1 MVWLRCLLVTVAIA
15 GCTTNHDTLARRPP
29 ASGGASGSGGTG
41 GTGLGSGNT
50 GNVANGGRVNPDDEP
65 AGVDVL
71 TIVNGVVDADSVRLC
86 FARLGEGAAEGEL
99 VGEPMQE
106 LNYARSTVLTE
117 LPGLDF
123 ETDTIQ
129 PWVLSGDFSLLDGLS
144 CQKSVELARQEEA
157 KVTPHDEPRDPG
169 LGGAPGA
176 EEAAGGSGGAVGE
189 TEGGAGGGAPDP
201 GPALEKPALRARPVA
216 ALPSGSL
223 VTGRSL
229 LLVLSGCLG
238 GAYYR
243 DAIQASIC
251 GQGYAPDEPSVQPVL
266 VKLSRD
272 LAFDKVGLQAVQ
284 AALAV
289 GSVDVKAGSDGALTF
304 ASGLGFGSIA
314 PRPADVRFGIVE
326 LGISAIDSGL
336 QAVGSEGVLLE
347 RSWFSIRDASG
358 IDSIATA
365 RSYTAILIGPDPLVI
380 KHGWWHEATFTLVDN
395 DPTRK

>member
-1 MVWLRCLLVTVAIA
+1 MVWLRWLLVTVALA

-29 ASGGASGSGGTG
+29 ATGGASGSGGTG
-41 GTGLGSGNT
+41 GSGFGTGNT
-50 GNVANGGRVNPDDEP
+50 GNFASGGRVNPDDEP

-99 VGEPMQE
+99 MGDPMPE
-106 LNYARSTVLTE
+106 LGYARSTVLTE

-123 ETDTIQ
+123 ETDSVQ
-129 PWVLSGDFSLLDGLS
+129 PWVLSGDFSLLDGLN
-144 CQKSVELARQEEA
+144 CQQSVEVARQEEA
-157 KVTPHDEPRDPG
+157 KVTPVGEPSDG

-176 EEAAGGSGGAVGE
+176 EEATGGSGGEAAE
-189 TEGGAGGGAPDP
+189 AEGGAGGAAEDP
-201 GPALEKPALRARPVA
+201 GPPLEKPALRARPIA
-216 ALPSGSL
+216 ALPVGSL

-229 LLVLSGCLG
+229 LMVLSGCLG

-251 GQGYAPDEPSVQPVL
+251 GDGYAPDQPSVQPVL

-284 AALAV
+284 AALPV
-289 GSVDVKAGSDGALTF
+289 GTVDVKAGSDGALTF

-314 PRPADVRFGIVE
+314 PRPADVRFGVVE
-326 LGISAIDSGL
+326 LGLSAIDSGL
-336 QAVGSEGVLLE
+336 QAVGRDGVLLE

-358 IDSIATA
+358 IASITTA
-365 RSYTAILIGPDPLVI
+365 RSYTAVLIGPDPLVI
-380 KHGWWHEATFTLVDN
+380 KQGFWHEATFTLVDN